1 MVDNPTASE
10 TNDPAPGQASGRLT
24 ALFALLMS
32 LVAVMLAGA
41 DIFDVAG
48 LEVKNV
54 GREWF
59 SLATAEPTEAA
70 PPRGK

>member
-32 LVAVMLAGA
+32 LVAVMLAGVSVV
-41 DIFDVAG
+41 VA
-48 LEVKNV
+48 VSVTIDNQ
-54 GREWF
+54 
-59 SLATAEPTEAA
+59 
-70 PPRGK
+70 